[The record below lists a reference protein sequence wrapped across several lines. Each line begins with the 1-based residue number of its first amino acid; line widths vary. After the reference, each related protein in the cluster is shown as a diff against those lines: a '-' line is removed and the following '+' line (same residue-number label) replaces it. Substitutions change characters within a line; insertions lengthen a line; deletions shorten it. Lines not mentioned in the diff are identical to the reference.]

1 MNQYEWICV
10 NVWQTCSS
18 APRPSNPC
26 LVHSGRP
33 PPVWQ
38 TSFIIFTIVIV
49 VTIFTIIVTIV
60 TVINVVTIVTV
71 TIRSLGACTP
81 GSRPARATS
90 SLTFSAAQT
99 TQHFRSAT
107 KHGDCKLNI
116 HRWRQVMTLINLVN
130 QGSFVSERHLNVQ
143 KLFWFSSIGDLVW
156 WRNIQI
162 KSSTGQHL
170 QVILKEK
177 LKMSLIEKMI

>member
-1 MNQYEWICV
+1 MTLMKMITRAKSKLPFGIGSV
-10 NVWQTCSS
+10 
-18 APRPSNPC
+18 
-26 LVHSGRP
+26 G
-33 PPVWQ
+33 
-38 TSFIIFTIVIV
+38 IFPATVV
-49 VTIFTIIVTIV
+49 VTIVTVTIIVTIV

-71 TIRSLGACTP
+71 AIRSLGACTP

-130 QGSFVSERHLNVQ
+130 QGSFVSARHLNVQ
-143 KLFWFSSIGDLVW
+143 NLARFSSIGDLV
-156 WRNIQI
+156 
-162 KSSTGQHL
+162 
-170 QVILKEK
+170 
-177 LKMSLIEKMI
+177 